1 MGSRL
6 SLLLLLLGDQASSS
20 VTTAIHVEMFAV
32 TPEYLFAA
40 IIYIGKNHFSDS
52 FNASLAR
59 LGDLELER
67 RASLR
72 MITFTIQT
80 AF

>member
-6 SLLLLLLGDQASSS
+6 SLLLLLGDQASSS

-32 TPEYLFAA
+32 TPESLFAA

-52 FNASLAR
+52 FNASLAC
-59 LGDLELER
+59 DLELER

>member
-1 MGSRL
+1 
-6 SLLLLLLGDQASSS
+6 
-20 VTTAIHVEMFAV
+20 MFAV
-32 TPEYLFAA
+32 TPESLFAA
-40 IIYIGKNHFSDS
+40 IIYIGKNNSSDS
-52 FNASLAR
+52 FNASLAC
-59 LGDLELER
+59 DLELER